1 MLCQHIPYAKT
12 QCQPLLPQAVS
23 CKLNGAAAELC
34 PRAMQDPPNNTSTHL
49 SPNSTTRGRTRPGS
63 CGQLALLTGRGT
75 PAAVAADTDSSV
87 AVAAA
92 AEDAEELDP
101 TAAAA
106 EQLVRRG
113 SVSFQ
118 Y

>member
-1 MLCQHIPYAKT
+1 
-12 QCQPLLPQAVS
+12 
-23 CKLNGAAAELC
+23 
-34 PRAMQDPPNNTSTHL
+34 
-49 SPNSTTRGRTRPGS
+49 
-63 CGQLALLTGRGT
+63 LLTGRGT

-92 AEDAEELDP
+92 TEDAEELDP